1 MLGMANVMP
10 NHPEYFYFIPV
21 GVQDISDEDEA
32 TSYPIVR
39 SAPIS
44 IPRCT
49 AAPEGEIVD
58 VDTLKRKA
66 IDGDTA
72 VVVSGLVI
80 EKTPCVRAVSGRTS
94 NRRRSV
100 DLCTFYIRFRKFV
113 VLYYPLHNFYGAA
126 RLRNYYYYYHH

>member
-72 VVVSGLVI
+72 VVVSRLVI
-80 EKTPCVRAVSGRTS
+80 EKVRTVVSFYYVGCAYCKKRMIVEKQAV
-94 NRRRSV
+94 
-100 DLCTFYIRFRKFV
+100 FV
-113 VLYYPLHNFYGAA
+113 AKDTHV
-126 RLRNYYYYYHH
+126 